1 MNILLVENNE
11 VYIKAIKLLFAENEY
26 QITDSR
32 SIKEA
37 REQLESFKFQII
49 LLDINLSDGNGLE
62 LVRLLREEKKDFS
75 TYIILITSETQEDV
89 VTNLYDLGIDYY
101 IKKPFPPFH
110 LKSIVNRI
118 IKRIDSN

>member
-37 REQLESFKFQII
+37 REQLESFKVQII

-75 TYIILITSETQEDV
+75 TYIILITSESQEDV

-101 IKKPFPPFH
+101 IKKPFSPFH

>member
-1 MNILLVENNE
+1 MRGFSFDNNI
-11 VYIKAIKLLFAENEY
+11 IKIL
-26 QITDSR
+26 
-32 SIKEA
+32 
-37 REQLESFKFQII
+37 
-49 LLDINLSDGNGLE
+49 LLDINLSDGNGVE

-89 VTNLYDLGIDYY
+89 VTNLYDLGIDFY
-101 IKKPFPPFH
+101 IKKPFSPFH